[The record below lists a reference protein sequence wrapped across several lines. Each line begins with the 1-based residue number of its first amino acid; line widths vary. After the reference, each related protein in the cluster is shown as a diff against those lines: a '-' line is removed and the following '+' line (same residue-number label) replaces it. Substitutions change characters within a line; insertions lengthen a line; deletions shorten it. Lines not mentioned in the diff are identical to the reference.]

1 MKGASNSFRNQ
12 QKQNK
17 LLLRKLDS
25 NDKQYTLKK
34 DNLQQLRMVQSVKNA
49 GHVRG
54 GHAFH

>member
-1 MKGASNSFRNQ
+1 MKGLSNSFRNQ

-25 NDKQYTLKK
+25 NDKQYKLKK
-34 DNLQQLRMVQSVKNA
+34 DNMQRLRMVQSVKNA